1 MSFQGKIELPEMIPT
16 RFTGGICEGANLRTP
31 CGMRR
36 IEIVR
41 PGDLIVTRSGLQPV
55 QMVWKRR
62 VTREQMRLCPDLT
75 PIRLRPRAIGPMM
88 PQRDLL
94 VAPDHR
100 LLIPV
105 FRLAGMPD
113 NVCVL
118 AEARKIAGTSDA
130 IFADNTMESVTFYQL
145 VFDRHQ
151 VLAANGLPVESFLPD
166 AAAIDALGGEMRDAL
181 EERYPELREAP
192 DAYPAAEFPI
202 AAEVEYLPFYA

>member
-62 VTREQMRLCPDLT
+62 VTREQMRL
-75 PIRLRPRAIGPMM
+75 RPRAIGPMM

-100 LLIPV
+100 LLIPG